1 MTQPSQRNPNLRPP
15 CGRGVTF
22 PRRLADNALRKENAP
37 FLGRKSGGTGAF
49 CAYEKQSKY
58 GLEYTFKKTI
68 LSTSQSAAPPCGE
81 ARLWLAFPNRWA
93 QSRPPMRGAR
103 YSALKAV
110 QGDPKPSPHA
120 GARSRMGFRSTPGR
134 GVRARHDC
142 AAKISVLGE
151 RFGISRTSASAA
163 SGSVLCFPVRF

>member
-68 LSTSQSAAPPCGE
+68 LSTSQSTAPHAGRRAYDLPFQIVGHK
-81 ARLWLAFPNRWA
+81 
-93 QSRPPMRGAR
+93 SRPPMRGE
-103 YSALKAV
+103 
-110 QGDPKPSPHA
+110 
-120 GARSRMGFRSTPGR
+120 RSRMGFRPAPGRPAPRR